1 MAFMLGNRMIEKVL
15 AGYAEDSDNKFLYL
29 LDNLADT
36 VINITAEANEHKDAD
51 GNLVKKSYKNKSG
64 TLEAKNAWV
73 NTNIVAATAGGA
85 TTFASTTAKIKAP
98 KIVILPANTTEL
110 DLVAGADP
118 ETIHVSSLGTGV
130 ALTKHTGSETQKAG
144 EFAVDT
150 EANKIKFLEG
160 EGQLVVKYDRSVEEG
175 ALIVNKSD
183 KFPTSCKLTLKVAY
197 WDTCD
202 KDTLKGCYV
211 VIPSFQVSPE
221 ISLPLNAET
230 QMDYKGDLETD
241 YCGGEKVLY
250 KFFDVADNE
259 E

>member
-15 AGYAEDSDNKFLYL
+15 AGYAEDSKGGLLYL
-29 LDNLADT
+29 LDNLVDT

-73 NTNIVAATAGGA
+73 NTNIVAATAGGT
-85 TTFASTTAKIKAP
+85 TTFASDSATITAP
-98 KIVILPANTTEL
+98 KIVILSAGTTEL
-110 DLVAGADP
+110 ALEDGADA
-118 ETIHVSSLGTGV
+118 ETIYVSSLDTGKAFTKGTGGS
-130 ALTKHTGSETQKAG
+130 LTKGQY
-144 EFAVDT
+144 AVDGK
-150 EANKIKFLEG
+150 KITFAAD
-160 EGQLVVKYDRSVEEG
+160 EGQMVVKYDRTVKEG
-175 ALIVNKSD
+175 ALIVNSAD

-202 KDTLKGCYV
+202 KNTLKGCYV

-250 KFFDVADNE
+250 KFFDVADDE
-259 E
+259 D